1 MSTESL
7 KPKQEAFAQAYVESG
22 NASEAY
28 RRSYN
33 AEKMT
38 NETINVAAC
47 KLLANYK
54 VAIRVKQLQEK
65 AAKRHDITVD
75 DLIREL
81 EEARKLAIET
91 EKAGPAVTATMG
103 KAKLLGMDKQII
115 ETTMRVVDDGT
126 NEW

>member
-7 KPKQEAFAQAYVESG
+7 TPKQEAFAQAYVESG

-47 KLLANYK
+47 KLLANDK

-81 EEARKLAIET
+81 EEARKLAMQT

>member
-7 KPKQEAFAQAYVESG
+7 TPKQEAFAQAYVESG

-47 KLLANYK
+47 KLLANDK

-103 KAKLLGMDKQII
+103 KVKLLGMDKQII